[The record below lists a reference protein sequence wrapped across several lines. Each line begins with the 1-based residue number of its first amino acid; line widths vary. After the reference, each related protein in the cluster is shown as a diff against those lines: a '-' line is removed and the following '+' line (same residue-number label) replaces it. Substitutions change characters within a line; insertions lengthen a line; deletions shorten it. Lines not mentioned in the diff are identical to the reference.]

1 MWTTIYMANGKEE
14 SEEII
19 AILKSEG
26 FIVKSK
32 MAFHEDEDEIYEIL
46 APEYEA
52 EEIYE
57 FMNEKNIY

>member
-14 SEEII
+14 LEEII
-19 AILKSEG
+19 SILKSEG

-32 MAFHEDEDEIYEIL
+32 MAFQEEDEVYEIL
-46 APEYEA
+46 APQGEA

-57 FMNEKNIY
+57 FMNERNIF